1 MSSEKQIN
9 ANRKNSLKSTGPKH
23 IENTK
28 FNATK
33 HGICAKTIVIE
44 DGLFAESS
52 TEFKRILS
60 MFNDD
65 IQPQGILEGML
76 VEEMACCYWK
86 MRRIT
91 LAENSFLK
99 SKAQRNVREIAE
111 KYQKG
116 NLFDRELETMGIES
130 IERLKQR
137 TKERATALQS
147 IDSPELNWFLERQ
160 EYAGLSKEDAL
171 EKAKDEAGRMIE
183 FYSIIIEKKN
193 EQMIEE
199 GMETVPKANIPDD
212 YELELLTRYSTAVKR
227 DFYRALNQLMQL
239 RGKTALTVQIN

>member
-1 MSSEKQIN
+1 
-9 ANRKNSLKSTGPKH
+9 
-23 IENTK
+23 
-28 FNATK
+28 
-33 HGICAKTIVIE
+33 
-44 DGLFAESS
+44 
-52 TEFKRILS
+52 
-60 MFNDD
+60 
-65 IQPQGILEGML
+65 
-76 VEEMACCYWK
+76 
-86 MRRIT
+86 
-91 LAENSFLK
+91 
-99 SKAQRNVREIAE
+99 
-111 KYQKG
+111 
-116 NLFDRELETMGIES
+116 LFDRELETMGIES